1 MKKYVLTAVV
11 LLVSLSLFGWV
22 FASSKDFDFASTGGT
37 GIIVYPSIDV
47 SKFFEIGLGLQWVL
61 FPGSVL
67 SPVLSIAFQNFNFG
81 VAADYDTADYN
92 TRSSGGV
99 LPVIFSAKYQIISG
113 LGIYGDL
120 QWFTKPNDIG
130 FSFLLLGGDGLLG
143 LSVGG
148 GWDLTFGFGIAFTPN
163 YDWNLNVF
171 FGIQKSI
178 LSDVLFLKAEL
189 ANYSYR
195 IIYDPFFSSDSRGVF
210 NLGLSIVPANW
221 VSIGITG
228 FDLLDSNRSLGISF
242 NFRFKP

>member
-1 MKKYVLTAVV
+1 MKKSILIIVASLVV
-11 LLVSLSLFGWV
+11 VSLGGEV

-37 GIIVYPSIDV
+37 GIIVYPSLDV
-47 SKFFEIGLGLQWVL
+47 SKSFEIGLGLQWVL
-61 FPGSVL
+61 FPSSVL

-81 VAADYDTADYN
+81 VAADYDTGG
-92 TRSSGGV
+92 SGGV
-99 LPVIFSAKYQIISG
+99 LPVIFSTKYQIISG

-120 QWFTKPNDIG
+120 QWFTRPNDIG
-130 FSFLLLGGDGLLG
+130 FSFFLLGGDGLFG
-143 LSVGG
+143 LSIGG
-148 GWDLTFGFGIAFTPN
+148 GWDLTFGFGIAFAPN

-189 ANYSYR
+189 GNYSYR
-195 IIYDPFFSSDSRGVF
+195 ITYDPFFSSDGRGVF

-228 FDLLDSNRSLGISF
+228 FDLLDSNRGLGVSF

>member
-1 MKKYVLTAVV
+1 MRKYILTTIAS
-11 LLVSLSLFGWV
+11 LMLLSLVGGV

-47 SKFFEIGLGLQWVL
+47 SRSFEIGLGLQWVL

-81 VAADYDTADYN
+81 VAADYDTG
-92 TRSSGGV
+92 RSGGV
-99 LPVIFSAKYQIISG
+99 FPVIFSAKYQITSG

-120 QWFTKPNDIG
+120 QWFTRPNDIG
-130 FSFLLLGGDGLLG
+130 FSFLLLGGDGLFG
-143 LSVGG
+143 LSIGG
-148 GWDLTFGFGIAFTPN
+148 GWDLTFGFGIAFAPN

-195 IIYDPFFSSDSRGVF
+195 VIYDPFFSSDGRGVF

-228 FDLLDSNRSLGISF
+228 FDLLDNNRSLGVSL